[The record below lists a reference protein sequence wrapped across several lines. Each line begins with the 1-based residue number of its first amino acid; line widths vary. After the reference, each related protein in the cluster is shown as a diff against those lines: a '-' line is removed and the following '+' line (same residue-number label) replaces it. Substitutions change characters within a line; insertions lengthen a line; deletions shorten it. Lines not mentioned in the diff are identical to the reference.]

1 MILGVG
7 IDVVDIKRISNRKSN
22 EFVKKLLTQNELNK
36 YNSLKDANKEDMF
49 LAVRWALKEAI
60 YKSLK
65 IKQLFTDLDIKKIN
79 GLYECFLVNDNT
91 INLHL
96 SVSYE
101 ADMITAICVAESNLI
116 K

>member
-7 IDVVDIKRISNRKSN
+7 IDVVDVNRIGEKKTPD
-22 EFVKKLLTQNELNK
+22 FVRRLLTESELKKYAEVHDERKQNL
-36 YNSLKDANKEDMF
+36 F

-65 IKQLFTDLDIKKIN
+65 TKQLFTDLDIKKIN
-79 GLYECFLVNDNT
+79 GLYECFLSDDKS

-101 ADMITAICVAESNLI
+101 SQMVTAICVAESLV

>member
-7 IDVVDIKRISNRKSN
+7 IDVVDVRRIAKNKSD
-22 EFVKKLLTQNELNK
+22 EFVKRLLTESEFKK
-36 YNSLKDANKEDMF
+36 YETLKDEYKENMF

-65 IKQLFTDLDIKKIN
+65 TKQLFTDLEIKKIN
-79 GLYECFLVNDNT
+79 GSYECFLVNDST

-101 ADMITAICVAESNLI
+101 ANTISAICIAESNLI